1 MLPGYRQF
9 APRPELAHLVDAF
22 WLRSNQDADV
32 EALILPD
39 GCIDLVLRANGSGR
53 ALFASALTT
62 EPYRVSS
69 RAGSWFV
76 GVRFKPGMS
85 RVVLDVAPAECRDE
99 PVEATSFDA
108 SFGELSRR
116 LGDVTSPERALALL
130 ETEVL
135 QRARV
140 HARRGPPPRVSQAL
154 AWLASASP
162 PRGFELARTIGVA
175 ERSLHRD
182 LVAWTGLPPKV
193 LARILRMQRATQLI
207 GQLPLAAAAL
217 EAGYSDQSHM
227 TRSLKQVLGRTPAQ
241 IAREKPP

>member
-9 APRPELAHLVDAF
+9 APGAELAHLVDAF
-22 WLRSNQDADV
+22 WLRNNAATDV

-39 GCIDLVLRANGSGR
+39 GCIDLVLRANASRR

-85 RVVLDVAPAECRDE
+85 RVVLDVPPAECRDE
-99 PVEATSFDA
+99 PVDATSFDA

-116 LGDVTSPERALALL
+116 LGDVSSPERALALL
-130 ETEVL
+130 EAEVL
-135 QRARV
+135 QRARA
-140 HARRGPPPRVSQAL
+140 HAHRGPPPRVCQAL
-154 AWLASASP
+154 AWLGSADP
-162 PRGFELARTIGVA
+162 PRCRELARRLGVA

-182 LVAWTGLPPKV
+182 LVAWTGLAPKV
-193 LARILRMQRATQLI
+193 LGCILRMQRATQLI
-207 GQLPLAAAAL
+207 GCLPLADAAL

-227 TRSLKQVLGRTPAQ
+227 TRELRRLTGRCPSEHAP
-241 IAREKPP
+241 R